1 MLEEI
6 IMWSVKQFHYRPARA
21 VLSVAL
27 SIILS
32 IYLSVSLSLAL
43 SRPAQA
49 TAKVGTKAIGDTAG
63 RAPSPNS
70 GRKDPVAADS
80 TLRPVRDKWA
90 LVVGISHFANPSIN
104 LKYPAKDAEDFS
116 RFLIE
121 KENFAAD
128 HVRLLTDQQ
137 ATRAN
142 ILSTLGDKWLP
153 RVALPEDLVV
163 IYISSHGSPAD
174 IDVGGVNY
182 LVAYDT
188 DINSLYATGIPL
200 QDLMRII
207 KARVHADRVMIVLD
221 ACHSGAASA
230 DAKGLAFT
238 ANVSAEAV
246 SQGTGQLVIA
256 SSKTDQ
262 VSWEGKEYS
271 NSVFTHYLMEGLS
284 QAGSATKLGAA
295 FGYMSDRVE
304 EEVLRDRGVLQNP
317 VLKSHWQGGDLAIGA
332 PPARPR
338 AGLVDDSDLAG
349 STVVAASASGAA
361 GISDSTTGILAA
373 PPPQTV
379 LNVGNIYA
387 VGNRPSQPT
396 TFKLDEDSNLIYLR
410 TYHWNDGRGKPP
422 GTISLRHEDGTVY
435 GPFEIQ
441 GKNGQ
446 GGVPDAYWECEPGVV
461 LKSGGY
467 LVVDSDPASWSQ
479 NDSSG
484 NRGFAKVKVVPVSM
498 DPSRVKHSPVV
509 SLFNNGNIY
518 RVFNKPARMTTFTL
532 ASPTLITSLMT
543 YHWNDGGGQDPGSIT
558 LMHQDGTRYGPWQA
572 HGSLGQG
579 GVPDAYWM
587 CEPNVVVKAGVYVI
601 LDSDSNTWA
610 QNDLSQNAGICE
622 IKGVLQ

>member
-1 MLEEI
+1 MFYKTLC
-6 IMWSVKQFHYRPARA
+6 SNH
-21 VLSVAL
+21 
-27 SIILS
+27 
-32 IYLSVSLSLAL
+32 
-43 SRPAQA
+43 
-49 TAKVGTKAIGDTAG
+49 IG
-63 RAPSPNS
+63 R
-70 GRKDPVAADS
+70 
-80 TLRPVRDKWA
+80 
-90 LVVGISHFANPSIN
+90 
-104 LKYPAKDAEDFS
+104 
-116 RFLIE
+116 
-121 KENFAAD
+121 
-128 HVRLLTDQQ
+128 
-137 ATRAN
+137 
-142 ILSTLGDKWLP
+142 
-153 RVALPEDLVV
+153 
-163 IYISSHGSPAD
+163 
-174 IDVGGVNY
+174 
-182 LVAYDT
+182 
-188 DINSLYATGIPL
+188 
-200 QDLMRII
+200 
-207 KARVHADRVMIVLD
+207 
-221 ACHSGAASA
+221 
-230 DAKGLAFT
+230 
-238 ANVSAEAV
+238 
-246 SQGTGQLVIA
+246 
-256 SSKTDQ
+256 
-262 VSWEGKEYS
+262 
-271 NSVFTHYLMEGLS
+271 
-284 QAGSATKLGAA
+284 
-295 FGYMSDRVE
+295 
-304 EEVLRDRGVLQNP
+304 
-317 VLKSHWQGGDLAIGA
+317 GDLAIGA
-332 PPARPR
+332 LPARPR
-338 AGLVDDSDLAG
+338 AGLVDDSDLSGNA
-349 STVVAASASGAA
+349 VVAAAASGAA
-361 GISDSTTGILAA
+361 GISDSATGILAA

-387 VGNRPSQPT
+387 VGNGPSQPT

-467 LVVDSDPASWSQ
+467 VVVDSDPASWSQ

-532 ASPTLITSLMT
+532 ARPALITNVMT

-572 HGSLGQG
+572 HGNLGQG

-601 LDSDSNTWA
+601 LDSDTNTWA